1 LAVKARQLTWLVSSI
16 VVVYFIPPA
25 ANTAIVDTFYQD
37 FMGQVARQDFRPI
50 LLWELEAEQ
59 VLAQNNPALLPFVP
73 LMRGGDNEQMV
84 RRCAE
89 RIRQEPQAAELE
101 TILALF
107 ASYVLET
114 TVIKQILRWEM
125 EIVQES
131 PLMKELR
138 EAWFEKGIEQGVEKG
153 IEQGREEGERKATLK
168 ALHQTLTIRFGIDL
182 EKFDERF
189 ASLDLKMLEHL
200 NEVALTFHTLP
211 DFETTLTELLSTPED
226 SSDKSQSI

>member
-1 LAVKARQLTWLVSSI
+1 LSSEFQFIARASDSLLQVNSVQGRFLVLTELQFRYDPKMSEWLTAYAALARHTYEQPVYI

-138 EAWFEKGIEQGVEKG
+138 
-153 IEQGREEGERKATLK
+153 
-168 ALHQTLTIRFGIDL
+168 
-182 EKFDERF
+182 
-189 ASLDLKMLEHL
+189 
-200 NEVALTFHTLP
+200 
-211 DFETTLTELLSTPED
+211 
-226 SSDKSQSI
+226 